1 MCCLYGS
8 FVCIVQFYF
17 FSCKQCNGLCTMPAP
32 MLLYFSLVSQLNTY
46 ISFFLILFAI
56 LDSGHGGQNKDL
68 DGDEADDFESVKLFG
83 CVKLMFHVTYV
94 KNYR

>member
-1 MCCLYGS
+1 MHDACSHVAL
-8 FVCIVQFYF
+8 F
-17 FSCKQCNGLCTMPAP
+17 FSCKP
-32 MLLYFSLVSQLNTY
+32 VEY
-46 ISFFLILFAI
+46 IHFFFFFLILFAL
-56 LDSGHGGQNKDL
+56 LDSGHGGQIKDL

>member
-1 MCCLYGS
+1 
-8 FVCIVQFYF
+8 
-17 FSCKQCNGLCTMPAP
+17 MPAP

-46 ISFFLILFAI
+46 ISFFFLILFAL
-56 LDSGHGGQNKDL
+56 LDSGHGGQTKDL